1 MSSLFVNDY
10 RTFIAALVKVRKN
23 LGIHQSEMAHALRIS
38 QSMYSK
44 IERCERRID
53 SVEAQRICEL
63 LGVSHAEILDSLGLR
78 FKPLRPGRAFT
89 G

>member
-10 RTFIAALVKVRKN
+10 RTFIAALVRARKN
-23 LGIHQSEMAHALRIS
+23 LGIHQSEMASALRIG

-53 SVEAQRICEL
+53 SVEAHRICEL
-63 LGVSHAEILDSLGLR
+63 LGVSHDEILNNLGVR
-78 FKPLRPGRAFT
+78 FKPLRPGRAVT
-89 G
+89 E